1 MKYLL
6 NFPFYSTGLIWSR
19 YSLVIIP
26 KNWSLF
32 AVNFFVGCAGG
43 SQLFRIWRY
52 ALVRIQLQLSITQ
65 EFINAARLSLS
76 VQQARG
82 TKPFRKHYRTFF
94 ATLLVSQLTG
104 SKTENIFSLARAALN
119 RLSSSWIKGFL
130 SRAAFLK
137 NCFLKETLGVFWLQY
152 WPGMWQT

>member
-1 MKYLL
+1 MVTVLSGDYPQKLESVCCELL
-6 NFPFYSTGLIWSR
+6 CWLCWWLPAFPNMEVCISKDTTTAKHYPGIYKCCQT
-19 YSLVIIP
+19 
-26 KNWSLF
+26 
-32 AVNFFVGCAGG
+32 
-43 SQLFRIWRY
+43 
-52 ALVRIQLQLSITQ
+52 
-65 EFINAARLSLS
+65 LSLS

-82 TKPFRKHYRTFF
+82 TEPFRKHYRMFF

-119 RLSSSWIKGFL
+119 RVSSSWIKGFL